1 MKKLI
6 LFLIISVG
14 LNAQFNYQAIVKDS
28 DGNPVTNN
36 GVSFRFSLMYQSS
49 TATPVY
55 VEEHTVTTPP
65 DGINN
70 LSIGGGTVV
79 NGIFS
84 DIDWSQSV
92 FMKEELDTGNGYQD
106 MGTRKVTSVPVAEF
120 AKNSGSSISSLT
132 FVDSSNNLAIGT
144 SVSLDG
150 ERNVAIGV
158 TALAD
163 EISNAKYNVGIGY
176 GALSNI
182 TSGTGNIAIGDSSL
196 YLLNNGNNNLAIGD
210 VALYNNLSDNNIGVG
225 TGSLANNVSGTQNI
239 GIGTGAL
246 YNNSDGS
253 VSIGIGY
260 NALYG
265 NNGYGSNIAIGDEA
279 MYSSS
284 NISSNTGSWN
294 IAIGGGSLRKN
305 STGDS
310 NIAIGNSAMYSNTTG
325 GDNIALG
332 SQTLSFNTIGH
343 GNVAIGGNALRTN
356 TTGFDNIALGN
367 SLSSNTSGTANIAIG
382 TGAIGSNISGDENIA
397 IGRFALNSNTTGYY
411 NISIGKEALSKNVT
425 GTYNVAVGIDALR
438 NNTASRN
445 TALGSLALRNNT
457 TGTINTAV
465 GFYSLV
471 HNETGGRNVG
481 LGDASLYYN
490 EDGSYNVALGNLALT
505 NNVSGSSNVSIGDA
519 SLYNSISSSN
529 VGLGSG
535 AGYDLNTEN
544 SSENTFIGY
553 NANTVSGTFIYNST
567 AIGARAVVTTS
578 NTIQLGDTNVTL
590 INTSGTVSAASYKG
604 SGDELEITV
613 NGVITSLVSKILELE
628 DKISSLESGST
639 SMNSSLTFL
648 ERYDGT
654 FWEVYSNNTSGDTSI
669 NFIGIKNDPNG
680 LFIERIFIEE
690 YSDLQRLGDCYQI
703 VVGESTRYD
712 SDGEREDFDV
722 TIIENSSEKLIFEL
736 TIGYYDGES
745 TIQEYDR
752 LRVQLTINNNQL
764 TETVVDLDVTDT
776 DVTTFQSSI
785 YNYEDLCD
793 NYNFL
798 LNEYNYTNIP
808 FEKYYDLET
817 QSTCGSCDSGA
828 YAQFDLR
835 FSAGSGDI
843 RARMSWNEQYTNV
856 ALVGDKSFDE
866 VTYSD
871 IPNYYFCEHINDDNS
886 ACDNS
891 DNPPTDFIGIYMT
904 YEGNYYLVQY
914 ISETDNDVKFKYK
927 LLRQ

>member
-65 DGINN
+65 DGVNN

-106 MGTRKVTSVPVAEF
+106 MGSRKVTSVPVAEF

-210 VALYNNLSDNNIGVG
+210 AALYNNLSDNNIGVG
-225 TGSLANNVSGTQNI
+225 TISLANNVSGTQNI

-246 YNNSDGS
+246 Y
-253 VSIGIGY
+253 Y
-260 NALYG
+260 N
-265 NNGYGSNIAIGDEA
+265 
-279 MYSSS
+279 
-284 NISSNTGSWN
+284 
-294 IAIGGGSLRKN
+294 K
-305 STGDS
+305 
-310 NIAIGNSAMYSNTTG
+310 
-325 GDNIALG
+325 
-332 SQTLSFNTIGH
+332 
-343 GNVAIGGNALRTN
+343 
-356 TTGFDNIALGN
+356 
-367 SLSSNTSGTANIAIG
+367 
-382 TGAIGSNISGDENIA
+382 
-397 IGRFALNSNTTGYY
+397 
-411 NISIGKEALSKNVT
+411 
-425 GTYNVAVGIDALR
+425 
-438 NNTASRN
+438 
-445 TALGSLALRNNT
+445 
-457 TGTINTAV
+457 
-465 GFYSLV
+465 
-471 HNETGGRNVG
+471 
-481 LGDASLYYN
+481 
-490 EDGSYNVALGNLALT
+490 DGSYNVALGNLALT

-529 VGLGSG
+529 VGLGRG
-535 AGYDLNTEN
+535 AGYYLNTEN
-544 SSENTFIGY
+544 SNKNTFIGT
-553 NANTVSGTFIYNST
+553 NANTVSGTQINNST
-567 AIGARAVVTTS
+567 AIGANSIVTTS

-654 FWEVYSNNTSGDTSI
+654 FWEVYTNNTSGDTSI

-680 LFIERIFIEE
+680 LFFEGIFIEE

-722 TIIENSSEKLIFEL
+722 MIIENSSEKLIFEL
-736 TIGYYDGES
+736 IIGYYDGES

-752 LRVQLTINNNQL
+752 SRVQLIINNNQL
-764 TETVVDLDVTDT
+764 TMTVVDLDVTDT
-776 DVTTFQSSI
+776 DVTTYQSSI

-871 IPNYYFCEHINDDNS
+871 ISNYYFCQHINDDNS

-914 ISETDNDVKFKYK
+914 VSETDNDVKFKYK

>member
-65 DGINN
+65 DGVNN

-196 YLLNNGNNNLAIGD
+196 YLLNNGNNNL
-210 VALYNNLSDNNIGVG
+210 
-225 TGSLANNVSGTQNI
+225 
-239 GIGTGAL
+239 
-246 YNNSDGS
+246 
-253 VSIGIGY
+253 
-260 NALYG
+260 
-265 NNGYGSNIAIGDEA
+265 
-279 MYSSS
+279 
-284 NISSNTGSWN
+284 
-294 IAIGGGSLRKN
+294 
-305 STGDS
+305 
-310 NIAIGNSAMYSNTTG
+310 
-325 GDNIALG
+325 
-332 SQTLSFNTIGH
+332 
-343 GNVAIGGNALRTN
+343 
-356 TTGFDNIALGN
+356 
-367 SLSSNTSGTANIAIG
+367 
-382 TGAIGSNISGDENIA
+382 
-397 IGRFALNSNTTGYY
+397 
-411 NISIGKEALSKNVT
+411 
-425 GTYNVAVGIDALR
+425 AVGIDALR

-578 NTIQLGDTNVTL
+578 NTIQLGDDYVTL

-654 FWEVYSNNTSGDTSI
+654 FWEVYSNSSDYTSI
-669 NFIGIKNDPNG
+669 DFIGIKNDPNG
-680 LFIERIFIEE
+680 LFIERISIEE
-690 YSDLQRLGDCYQI
+690 YSDLQRLGGCYQI

-712 SDGEREDFDV
+712 SGGEREDFDV

>member
-65 DGINN
+65 DGVNN

-196 YLLNNGNNNLAIGD
+196 YLLNNGNNNL
-210 VALYNNLSDNNIGVG
+210 
-225 TGSLANNVSGTQNI
+225 
-239 GIGTGAL
+239 
-246 YNNSDGS
+246 
-253 VSIGIGY
+253 
-260 NALYG
+260 
-265 NNGYGSNIAIGDEA
+265 
-279 MYSSS
+279 
-284 NISSNTGSWN
+284 
-294 IAIGGGSLRKN
+294 
-305 STGDS
+305 
-310 NIAIGNSAMYSNTTG
+310 
-325 GDNIALG
+325 
-332 SQTLSFNTIGH
+332 
-343 GNVAIGGNALRTN
+343 
-356 TTGFDNIALGN
+356 
-367 SLSSNTSGTANIAIG
+367 
-382 TGAIGSNISGDENIA
+382 
-397 IGRFALNSNTTGYY
+397 
-411 NISIGKEALSKNVT
+411 
-425 GTYNVAVGIDALR
+425 AVGIDALR

-578 NTIQLGDTNVTL
+578 NTIQLGDDYVTL

-654 FWEVYSNNTSGDTSI
+654 FWEVYSNSSDYTSI
-669 NFIGIKNDPNG
+669 DFIGIKNDPNG
-680 LFIERIFIEE
+680 LFIERISIEE
-690 YSDLQRLGDCYQI
+690 YSDHQRLGGCYQI

-712 SDGEREDFDV
+712 SGGEREDFDV